1 MYPRPTEPHPD
12 QLDYVWPASTA
23 SWQPCADPEL
33 APSSWSTWATVSPD
47 ARHGAREPNGTHML
61 PSELLAH
68 ELGLTLYGEFHP
80 RPSWEHAP
88 PRPAEPDPEQLDPEE
103 WPEVT
108 EWAPVGFGHPE
119 DWDGPH
125 SYALVPAEWLGT
137 TSFFVWSGS
146 ELRALKP
153 GYMTAGELY
162 VWQKLHA
169 EPDPEPPDD
178 PDPEPPEPSPEL
190 VPAVLA
196 FAGLPADSETVAELV
211 EQHLPIV
218 TAQVRSYTRGR
229 GFTDAGHPDANLR
242 AVIVSATARSVANPT
257 GSGTLRLGNA
267 THNPGVYAGWTLPE
281 LAILHGYRRR
291 SA

>member
-12 QLDYVWPASTA
+12 QLAYEWPASTDG
-23 SWQPCADPEL
+23 WEPCANPEL
-33 APSSWSTWATVSPD
+33 APITWSSVATKSPTPPP
-47 ARHGAREPNGTHML
+47 GTREPNGTHML
-61 PSELLAH
+61 PSELLAY
-68 ELGLTLYGEFHP
+68 ELGLTLFDAQIHP
-80 RPSWEHAP
+80 PWSESP
-88 PRPAEPDPEQLDPEE
+88 PRPAEPHIEQLDPDS
-103 WPEVT
+103 WPAMNT
-108 EWAPVGFGHPE
+108 WSPVGFGGDMD
-119 DWDGPH
+119 DWSAPH
-125 SYALVPAEWLGT
+125 SYALVPPEWLGQDSHWT
-137 TSFFVWSGS
+137 MTGS
-146 ELRALKP
+146 LAVLKP

-162 VWQKLHA
+162 LWRKLH
-169 EPDPEPPDD
+169 
-178 PDPEPPEPSPEL
+178 PEL
-190 VPAVLA
+190 DDDEPGDTEPAHELAPAVLA

-229 GFTDAGHPDANLR
+229 GFTEAGDADANLR

-267 THNPGVYAGWTLPE
+267 THNPGIYAGWTLPE